1 MRSNE
6 SEPIYTASTPT
17 GEDDGVIATTARR
30 RWRASSVVIA
40 GAVGAL
46 VIACGATGIA
56 AAVRIGSLEA
66 GSSLST
72 ASGGRNATLL
82 PQRGTPGPG
91 GTGSTSRVSE
101 STSASPST
109 SAQSVGVV
117 VIDTVLKYQGAEAAG
132 TGIVLT
138 SNGEILT
145 NNHVIDGATGITVTV
160 VTTGKTYT
168 ADVATSD
175 IAVLQLEGASG
186 LSPATTGSSGAGV
199 ADAVT
204 AVGNAGGTGVLAAAT
219 GTVTALDQTVTASG
233 EIGAAS
239 ETLTG
244 LIETNADVV
253 AGDSGGPLYDA
264 QGKVI
269 GIDTA
274 AAAGNSAT
282 SGFAIPIA
290 TALRVADQIGS
301 GVPSAA
307 VTIGYPAFRGV
318 ELNQASGAATIAG
331 VLAGTPAATAG
342 LAAGDTITTLD
353 GTAITS
359 GSQLSSLLGAHRP
372 GDSVTLAWTDAGGAG
387 HSAAITLIAGA
398 AN

>member
-168 ADVATSD
+168 ADVVGTDATSD

-219 GTVTALDQTVTASG
+219 GTVTALDQTVTAS
-233 EIGAAS
+233 
-239 ETLTG
+239 
-244 LIETNADVV
+244 
-253 AGDSGGPLYDA
+253 
-264 QGKVI
+264 
-269 GIDTA
+269 
-274 AAAGNSAT
+274 
-282 SGFAIPIA
+282 
-290 TALRVADQIGS
+290 
-301 GVPSAA
+301 A
-307 VTIGYPAFRGV
+307 V
-318 ELNQASGAATIAG
+318 
-331 VLAGTPAATAG
+331 
-342 LAAGDTITTLD
+342 
-353 GTAITS
+353 
-359 GSQLSSLLGAHRP
+359 
-372 GDSVTLAWTDAGGAG
+372 
-387 HSAAITLIAGA
+387 
-398 AN
+398 